1 MSHSEIR
8 IELVTSDGLWA
19 NFRHFIQKTDS
30 QDVSQFQALG
40 LLFLMLDRVTEF
52 DAAMGDYSKLSFK
65 SILMNDG
72 WDESVVR
79 RLLSAAGWQ
88 ERLYVSWS
96 ALTQQEHKAA
106 RDLDYSLFQ
115 NYWPDLEFCQHDWD
129 AKVLLWS
136 KHCPPEAQRA
146 VHH

>member
-19 NFRHFIQKTDS
+19 KFRHFIQKSDS

-40 LLFLMLDRVTEF
+40 LLFLMLDAVTEF
-52 DAAMGDYSKLSFK
+52 DEAMGDYSKLSFK

-79 RLLSAAGWQ
+79 RLLSAVGWQ

-106 RDLDYSLFQ
+106 RDLDYNLFQ
-115 NYWPDLEFCQHDWD
+115 NYWPDLEFCQLDWD

-136 KHCPPEAQRA
+136 EHCPHESQRA
-146 VHH
+146 VYH

>member
-19 NFRHFIQKTDS
+19 KFRHFIQKNDS

-40 LLFLMLDRVTEF
+40 LLFLMLDAVTDF
-52 DAAMGDYSKLSFK
+52 DEAMGDYSTFSFK

-79 RLLSAAGWQ
+79 RLLSAVGWR

-106 RDLDYSLFQ
+106 RDLDYGLFQ
-115 NYWPDLEFCQHDWD
+115 NYWPDLEFCRHDWD

-136 KHCPPEAQRA
+136 KHCPPESQRA